1 MKKMN
6 QRNLVLVRHGQ
17 SEWNAKNLFTG
28 WEDPGLTPKGALEAK
43 KAGVVI
49 KNLGIS
55 FDLIF
60 TSALIRAQLTGSII
74 LDEIGIEVPTIQNK
88 ALNERYYGDLQ
99 GLNKDECRKKWGE
112 EKVRIWRR
120 SYNSGPP
127 GGESLKDTS
136 DRVLPYY
143 LDKIHSLIL
152 SGKNILIA
160 AHGNS
165 LRSLVKHLDKI
176 SEKEIVELEIPTG
189 APIHYLFDKNGEVIK
204 KKNLI

>member
-1 MKKMN
+1 MK
-6 QRNLVLVRHGQ
+6 QRNLILVRHGQ
-17 SEWNAKNLFTG
+17 SKWNAKNLFTG
-28 WEDPGLTPKGALEAK
+28 WEDPGLTPKGVSEAK
-43 KAGVVI
+43 KAGIVI

-74 LDEIGIEVPTIQNK
+74 LDEIGIVVPTIQNE

-112 EKVRIWRR
+112 EKVQIWRR

-143 LDKIHSLIL
+143 LDEIHPLIL

-165 LRSLVKHLDKI
+165 LRSLVKHLDII

>member
-1 MKKMN
+1 MCIRD
-6 QRNLVLVRHGQ
+6 RN
-17 SEWNAKNLFTG
+17 E
-28 WEDPGLTPKGALEAK
+28 
-43 KAGVVI
+43 
-49 KNLGIS
+49 
-55 FDLIF
+55 
-60 TSALIRAQLTGSII
+60 
-74 LDEIGIEVPTIQNK
+74 
-88 ALNERYYGDLQ
+88 ALNERFYGDLQ

-112 EKVRIWRR
+112 EKVQIWRR

-143 LDKIHSLIL
+143 LDEIHPLIL

-165 LRSLVKHLDKI
+165 LRSLVKHLDII

>member
-1 MKKMN
+1 MN

-74 LDEIGIEVPTIQNK
+74 LDEIGIEVPTIQNV

>member
-1 MKKMN
+1 MK
-6 QRNLVLVRHGQ
+6 QRNLILIRHGQ

-28 WEDPGLTPKGALEAK
+28 WEDPGLTPKGVSEAK
-43 KAGVVI
+43 KAGIVI

-74 LDEIGIEVPTIQNK
+74 LDEIGIVVPTIQNE

-112 EKVRIWRR
+112 EKVQIWRR
-120 SYNSGPP
+120 SYNSGLP

-143 LDKIHSLIL
+143 LDEIHHLIL
-152 SGKNILIA
+152 SGKNIHIA

-165 LRSLVKHLDKI
+165 LRSLVKHLDII

>member
-1 MKKMN
+1 MVGLGWGK
-6 QRNLVLVRHGQ
+6 GQ
-17 SEWNAKNLFTG
+17 ICLS
-28 WEDPGLTPKGALEAK
+28 PP
-43 KAGVVI
+43 
-49 KNLGIS
+49 
-55 FDLIF
+55 
-60 TSALIRAQLTGSII
+60 QL
-74 LDEIGIEVPTIQNK
+74 PPPQ
-88 ALNERYYGDLQ
+88 
-99 GLNKDECRKKWGE
+99 KWGE
-112 EKVRIWRR
+112 EKVQIWRR

-143 LDKIHSLIL
+143 LDEIHPLIL

-165 LRSLVKHLDKI
+165 LRSLVKHLDII

-204 KKNLI
+204 KKNLINTFLTG